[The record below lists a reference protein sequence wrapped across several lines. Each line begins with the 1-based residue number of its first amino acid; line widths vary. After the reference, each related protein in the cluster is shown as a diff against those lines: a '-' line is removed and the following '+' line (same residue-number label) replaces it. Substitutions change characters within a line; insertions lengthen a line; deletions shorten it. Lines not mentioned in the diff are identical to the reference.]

1 MNDFIK
7 HSTRRIE
14 PKRAGGF
21 TLIEL
26 LVAISILA
34 IIAVLGWRGLDS
46 IVRARQTLTAQL
58 EQTRGMQ
65 LAFAQMQSDCEHL
78 ADQNLMRGHDR
89 LAIDNDRFTLVR
101 TSAGE
106 SEAVQMQVVTYRLSG
121 GVLTRRESASTR
133 DLSQIDGLWQA
144 ALGNSDTENSG
155 GGVPVELQRGLES
168 MAMRSWDGSAWR
180 VLSGANT
187 LPVGVTGF
195 EVTLQI
201 PGQAAGLV
209 KVFFLGAV

>member
-1 MNDFIK
+1 MNDSSRPIQP
-7 HSTRRIE
+7 RR
-14 PKRAGGF
+14 RGGF

-34 IIAVLGWRGLDS
+34 IVAVLGWRGLDS
-46 IVRARQTLTAQL
+46 IVRARQTLTGQL

-89 LAIDNDRFTLVR
+89 LAVDNDRFTLVR

-133 DLSQIDGLWQA
+133 DLAQIDGLWQA
-144 ALGNSDTENSG
+144 ALSNADTETSG
-155 GGVPVELQRGLES
+155 GGVPVELQRGLDS
-168 MAMRSWDGSAWR
+168 MTMRSWDGSAWR
-180 VLSGANT
+180 VLSGTNT

-195 EVTLQI
+195 EVALQI
-201 PGQAAGLV
+201 SGQAAGLV